1 MNKFNNKENSVSKT
15 IAKRQIGTGALK
27 GAACNGSTPRTFT
40 LPVALSV
47 AFPLSFPHTNAE
59 CSYEI

>member
-15 IAKRQIGTGALK
+15 IRQIGPGALK
-27 GAACNGSTPRTFT
+27 GAACNGSTTRTFT